1 MSAPA
6 PGPRAS
12 FSATGYAD
20 GLGRRT
26 LVFDRERGAAAER
39 LTLRA
44 EFGAFERVLRDR
56 AVQLAA
62 WEGDGLA
69 RPTRV
74 HREQPRSPLCV
85 DADLPAGDRLIDVLD
100 AAIEARS
107 DQPLAGIDIALGFL
121 LDVLTTLDRLHR
133 RGRIVHGAIAPGRL
147 LLSRSGR
154 IVLLDALYGDAL
166 ERLAWPPARLWRE
179 LGVAGP
185 VVAADAAP
193 GRVGDLSQVGLT
205 ALMLLLG
212 RPLGE
217 GDWPDGLS
225 GALAEALE
233 IGELHGG
240 APFASGMQALLDR
253 LLPRATAPFTSA
265 LEAQQQARA
274 LAASA
279 MGIDACEQALRGA
292 AEAMANLPMPEL
304 PELRAIAE
312 APLPPPPQV
321 APAAPAAAPEPA
333 VLDLRIDIPGD
344 IPVPLA
350 PAHEEPTAQFAATPA
365 GAAPEPAPVPE
376 IMTPAVSEP
385 APEAIPEM
393 IPPEP
398 VAGAPETDLLAA
410 AEESLVA
417 PEATAPKAES
427 PRRHKRE
434 RRRMDGLRSS
444 RPDAPAP
451 PAAPPPV
458 PAVPPP
464 PAPVARPPVTAIR
477 PVPRPTFPQPV
488 FAEPGAYG
496 AGGTVPVSPYL
507 SATDGGRTDIPIAP
521 APLAPVPLQPPVAAI
536 AVKGVPIVV
545 KAAPRPKRER
555 MAPSPY
561 DAPPPAFPGPQPAL
575 RSRGT
580 RWKIAAAAIVV
591 LLVGIAAGRDYLP
604 DRTQAVVP
612 AGRTVTPASTNVAP
626 AAPATGTLVL
636 SSTPAG
642 ARVLVDGTAA
652 GETPLTLEGVRP
664 GRRTITFVASGGS
677 VTRTVGIVAGETATL
692 DVPVFSG
699 WLAVDVPIVLE
710 VAQNERIIGTTQSRL
725 LMPPGRHTVTLT
737 NADLGYRTT
746 RVVDITPGEERRLT
760 LVPYTEVN
768 LNASPWAEVWIDGK
782 RVGETPIARVSIPLG
797 TREIIFRHPQY
808 GERRLTPTIRVGAPE
823 AISVDFAQPVAR

>member
-1 MSAPA
+1 MSAPV

-26 LVFDRERGAAAER
+26 LVFDRETGAAAER

-74 HREQPRSPLCV
+74 HREQPHGPLCV

-100 AAIEARS
+100 AAIEGRS

-121 LDVLTTLDRLHR
+121 LDALPTLDRLHR
-133 RGRIVHGAIAPGRL
+133 RGRVVHGAIAPGRL
-147 LLSRSGR
+147 LLSPSGQ

-185 VVAADAAP
+185 VVTADAGP

-217 GDWPDGLS
+217 TDWPNGLS
-225 GALAEALE
+225 GALAEAVE

-240 APFASGMQALLDR
+240 APFASGLQALLDR

-279 MGIDACEQALRGA
+279 MGIEACEQALRGA
-292 AEAMANLPMPEL
+292 AEAIANLPMPEL

-312 APLPPPPQV
+312 APLPTPPQ
-321 APAAPAAAPEPA
+321 AAPASPPAAPAPA
-333 VLDLRIDIPGD
+333 VLDLRIEIPAD

-350 PAHEEPTAQFAATPA
+350 PLHEEPTAQPAATPA
-365 GAAPEPAPVPE
+365 GAAPEPAPVPDT
-376 IMTPAVSEP
+376 MAPAVSEP

-398 VAGAPETDLLAA
+398 VAGAPETDLVAA
-410 AEESLVA
+410 A
-417 PEATAPKAES
+417 TPKAES
-427 PRRHKRE
+427 PRRQKRE
-434 RRRMDGLRSS
+434 RRRKDGLRSS
-444 RPDAPAP
+444 RPDAPPP
-451 PAAPPPV
+451 PAAPPHV
-458 PAVPPP
+458 PAEPPP
-464 PAPVARPPVTAIR
+464 PAPVAKPPVTAIR
-477 PVPRPTFPQPV
+477 PAPRPTFPQPV

-496 AGGTVPVSPYL
+496 AGSTAPASPYL
-507 SATDGGRTDIPIAP
+507 SATDAGRADIPVAP
-521 APLAPVPLQPPVAAI
+521 APLAPVPLQPPAAAI
-536 AVKGVPIVV
+536 AVKGAPIVV
-545 KAAPRPKRER
+545 KDAPRPRRER

-561 DAPPPAFPGPQPAL
+561 DAPPPTFPAPPPTQRYG
-575 RSRGT
+575 GT

-604 DRTQAVVP
+604 DRTQAAVP
-612 AGRTVTPASTNVAP
+612 AGRTVTPASANVAP

-677 VTRTVGIVAGETATL
+677 VTRTVRIVAGETATL

-699 WLAVDVPIVLE
+699 WLAVDAPIVLE
-710 VAQNERIIGTTQSRL
+710 VAQNERVIGTTQSRL

-746 RVVDITPGEERRLT
+746 QVVDITPGEERRLT
-760 LVPYTEVN
+760 LVPATEVN

-797 TREIIFRHPQY
+797 TREIVFRHPQY

-823 AISVDFAQPVAR
+823 AISVDFTQPVAR